1 MEINKT
7 KCAEEIPYIEV
18 GTSFYELTFYQEDKD
33 GIFDIDIEDLIE
45 GGGATIK
52 IEKKDMMLL
61 IDFLKTEV
69 GKLT

>member
-18 GTSFYELTFYQEDKD
+18 GNSSYELTFYQEDKD
-33 GIFDIDIEDLIE
+33 GVFDIDIEDLNE
-45 GGGATIK
+45 GVGATVK
-52 IEKKDMMLL
+52 MEKGDMMLL

-69 GKLT
+69 SKLS